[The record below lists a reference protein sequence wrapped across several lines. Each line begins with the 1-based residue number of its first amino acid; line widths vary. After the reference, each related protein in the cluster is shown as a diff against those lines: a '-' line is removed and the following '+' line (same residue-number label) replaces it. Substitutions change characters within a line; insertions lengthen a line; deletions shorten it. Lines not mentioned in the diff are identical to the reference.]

1 MINMIRENHGMTLLE
16 IMLALMVLSMVM
28 TMVSISLS
36 GTFDMM
42 ESVRTQGDI
51 YYQAQVAMQ
60 RIREDVTSAIY
71 DPKVQ
76 FIGENIDQ
84 NGARADRLSF
94 LSLGHIVFD
103 KEHDSEGPGIISYA
117 ALPHREGDGRLV
129 LYRSDILL
137 KPGLT
142 DETISIESETAP
154 GYIIADHLRSV
165 TFTYLTGGEEESDN
179 WSSEP
184 AESDSDPIEL
194 PAAVKCTLEFWL
206 SKQEETT
213 VSFTTNIL
221 IPVGWSN
228 LTHQS
233 NGQ

>member
-1 MINMIRENHGMTLLE
+1 MIRENHGMTLLE
-16 IMLALMVLSMVM
+16 IMLALVVLSMVM

-42 ESVRTQGDI
+42 ESVRTQGGI

-60 RIREDVTSAIY
+60 RIREDITSAVY
-71 DPKVQ
+71 DQNVQ
-76 FIGENIDQ
+76 FLGENIDK
-84 NGARADRLSF
+84 NGARADRLRF

-103 KEHDSEGPGIISYA
+103 KEHDNEGPGIITYA
-117 ALPHREGDGRLV
+117 ALPHKEDEERLV

-137 KPGLT
+137 QPGLT
-142 DETISIESETAP
+142 EETITSNNDTAP

-165 TFTYLTGGEEESDN
+165 SFTYLTGGEGESDN
-179 WSSEP
+179 WSAEP
-184 AESDSDPIEL
+184 AESDSDPKEL

-206 SKQEETT
+206 NHQEETT
-213 VSFTTNIL
+213 VSFTTNVL

-228 LTHQS
+228 LTSQS